1 MRSFVNKAEAWSGSR
16 AASAFRC
23 SGRYPIET
31 LKIVARGADKGR
43 RGCGVS
49 ELGWQRAF
57 EDPIPLP
64 GGPALVTFK
73 DAGNYITKAS
83 EGRAR
88 GAEWQAAMEALI
100 LVATSGGPT
109 MFARIGVMQ
118 ALTVIKSAGIA
129 LDLEA
134 PPRKRQGTPIEVGLE
149 PSF

>member
-64 GGPALVTFK
+64 GGPALVTLK
-73 DAGNYITKAS
+73 DAATTSRKLPKA
-83 EGRAR
+83 EH
-88 GAEWQAAMEALI
+88 
-100 LVATSGGPT
+100 
-109 MFARIGVMQ
+109 
-118 ALTVIKSAGIA
+118 
-129 LDLEA
+129 EA
-134 PPRKRQGTPIEVGLE
+134 PSGRQQWKP
-149 PSF
+149 